1 MKLFVQAISKHCQE
15 SGYKETRDRV
25 EIYDGTFC
33 FFITDKFNQ
42 VSYTLIYDKVDK
54 TWCLRDE
61 DIGEVNISE
70 SVALGLTQNFL
81 NDEGSQWASDLLC
94 DY

>member
-1 MKLFVQAISKHCQE
+1 MKLFVQAINTHCQE

-25 EIYDGTFC
+25 EIYDDNYC
-33 FFITDKFNQ
+33 FFIADKFNQ
-42 VSYTLIYDKVDK
+42 VSYTLIYDKANK

-70 SVALGLTQNFL
+70 SVALGLTRNFL
-81 NDEGSQWASDLLC
+81 NDEGSQWASDLLYDC
-94 DY
+94 